1 MFLYQMP
8 QRDMASSSRICY
20 SIESK
25 QQAESTQSCELVHKV
40 LGTFCLLFGE
50 SQTLRKAKLF
60 ELMKC

>member
-8 QRDMASSSRICY
+8 QRDMGYLLKTCY
-20 SIESK
+20 NIESK

-50 SQTLRKAKLF
+50 SQTASKK
-60 ELMKC
+60 